1 MSDKKD
7 SNQTQDLDN
16 TNNNSSIDKS
26 RRKFAKAGIA
36 GLPVIMTVANRPVW
50 ASFECTAS
58 GMQSGNLSA
67 HPELVDC
74 IAACSHGYYRHA
86 KHACNWSMNY
96 PPNMK
101 WKDMYAG
108 MGYSNTVKNVFGNL
122 RLSDIINDAS
132 NASNGFRQ
140 LGFQGVAAIQNI
152 ETLGT
157 VYGSLST
164 ATGLLNAMADAID
177 SGDAAAGTLAAALD
191 LINDHENNSNVY
203 CPHGNC

>member
-7 SNQTQDLDN
+7 SNQTKDLGN
-16 TNNNSSIDKS
+16 TNNSSSIDKS
-26 RRKFAKAGIA
+26 RRKFAKASIA
-36 GLPVIMTVANRPVW
+36 GLPVIMTVVNRPVW

-58 GMQSGNLSA
+58 GMQSGNFSA

-86 KHACNWSMNY
+86 KHACSWSTNY

-108 MGYSNTVKNVFGNL
+108 MGYSNTVKNVFGDL
-122 RLSDIINDAS
+122 TLFQIINDQS
-132 NASNGFRQ
+132 SASNGFRQ

-152 ETLGT
+152 ETLDA
-157 VYGSLST
+157 VYGSINT
-164 ATGLLNAMADAID
+164 ATDLINTMADAID
-177 SGDAAAGTLAAALD
+177 SGDGTAGSLATQLD
-191 LINDHENNSNVY
+191 LINDHENNPNVY